1 MRPVTICRLGNSFI
15 MVLAT
20 HGSQKEPQGG
30 KRHQKV
36 STWGVRK
43 ARQKAI
49 KIILITTPVYFHL
62 KRGIQTPPSTADKGN
77 RNHIFFQEKKKTT
90 MWAQWQGNN
99 LQHLVCTMRGQCRWV
114 PHTAVSLL
122 AGSSREGKHSAYR
135 YREVSESFLVSS
147 AY

>member
-77 RNHIFFQEKKKTT
+77 RNHIFFQEKKK
-90 MWAQWQGNN
+90 NN
-99 LQHLVCTMRGQCRWV
+99 DVGTVAGEQPPALSLYNEGSMPMGPTHSGQ
-114 PHTAVSLL
+114 S
-122 AGSSREGKHSAYR
+122 AGRILTGGKT
-135 YREVSESFLVSS
+135 FCLPL
-147 AY
+147 